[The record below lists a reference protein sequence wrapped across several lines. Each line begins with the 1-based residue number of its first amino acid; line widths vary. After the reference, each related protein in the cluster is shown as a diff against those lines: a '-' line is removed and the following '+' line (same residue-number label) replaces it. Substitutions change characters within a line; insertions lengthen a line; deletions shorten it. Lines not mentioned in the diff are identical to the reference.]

1 MSGIIPVELNDVAPL
16 HQLHLQ
22 HQCDFGGFSR
32 PVTNFKTA
40 QLVGLVS
47 VGLFVFGLGAVV
59 LEDVTSEAVGSVD
72 VGSVAVESEIVS
84 LAVPVPEGARF
95 DLPLTIPTRPC

>member
-40 QLVGLVS
+40 QLVGLES
-47 VGLFVFGLGAVV
+47 VGLFVVSLEAVA
-59 LEDVTSEAVGSVD
+59 LEDVTSEAVGPAVIGSEV
-72 VGSVAVESEIVS
+72 VSSVAVESEVVS
-84 LAVPVPEGARF
+84 LAVVGSK
-95 DLPLTIPTRPC
+95 